1 MASESGIIRR
11 LAFRLV
17 KKHIAGFT
25 TESAIRTALELN
37 KKGYGATITFL
48 NESARDYT
56 KSRYNINAY
65 THIMRQISRLR
76 IKADVSIR
84 PTQIGYISNH
94 GMLSK
99 GLSEITRAADQY
111 GIQVWLE
118 HEDNVDME
126 SIYEMCSSGMP
137 KSLGFE
143 IPALYADRSQF
154 KPLTSSKHPIKL
166 TFGTPKRENLSP
178 EKKFHIRKG
187 SVAKEY
193 ANITNWF
200 IAKKYNVKRVMADG
214 HLIGKLSS
222 SFGDYKR
229 NLIFEILLGYE
240 GKKAPDGS
248 KSKVGM
254 SVYMPYGKDWIPYAI
269 NRLTEGRMRAIAIK
283 VLDGKKNVGKA
294 GGKERSA

>member
-1 MASESGIIRR
+1 MASEKGIIRR
-11 LAFRLV
+11 LAFRFV

-25 TESAIRTALELN
+25 TESAIRAALDLN

-65 THIMRQISRLR
+65 MHVMRQISRLR
-76 IKADVSIR
+76 IKADISLR

-94 GMLSK
+94 GMLAK
-99 GLSEITRAADQY
+99 GLSEITRFAEQS

-118 HEDNVDME
+118 HEDSIDME
-126 SIYEMCSSGMP
+126 SVYEQCSDGIS

-143 IPALYADRSQF
+143 LPALYADRSQF
-154 KPLTSSKHPIKL
+154 KTLAGTKFPIKL
-166 TFGTPKRENLSP
+166 NFSTPRKEKLSP

-193 ANITNWF
+193 AAIASWF
-200 IAKKYNVKRVMADG
+200 VAKKYNVRKVMADE
-214 HLIGKLSS
+214 HLVTKLSS

-240 GKKAPDGS
+240 GKKAPEGS

-269 NRLTEGRMRAIAIK
+269 GRLTEGRMRAIAIK
-283 VLDGKKNVGKA
+283 VLDGKEKGEK
-294 GGKERSA
+294 KHSA